1 MRISDWSSDVCSS
14 DLPGRVALDPDY
26 ECRASE
32 IDAAS
37 VLLPVTVTRRVG
49 AFAAADFRGGCRF
62 RDRLFGLPGS
72 GGLGRFAYHSGVSQL
87 LLSTSRSRFGQVAGP
102 AHRIGQLPGK
112 ANIRRARTPPR
123 PHAQPAWETACGG
136 TRCARPARS

>member
-1 MRISDWSSDVCSS
+1 MIRRPPRSTRTDTLFPYTTLFRSIGHRASFSRWAAWAAWLTPRHRRPTSPGTGHARRVVTKA
-14 DLPGRVALDPDY
+14 PGRVALDPDY

-62 RDRLFGLPGS
+62 RGRLFEI
-72 GGLGRFAYHSGVSQL
+72 GRAEGRERVCQL
-87 LLSTSRSRFGQVAGP
+87 V
-102 AHRIGQLPGK
+102 
-112 ANIRRARTPPR
+112 
-123 PHAQPAWETACGG
+123 
-136 TRCARPARS
+136 